1 MIFFAVEIF
10 YLTQTVRPVK
20 SLEARFK
27 RTQTVHSTVY
37 VVTIS
42 EGIVSVKKMSDHV
55 SDLRGDSASSCQIIA
70 SEMM

>member
-42 EGIVSVKKMSDHV
+42 EGIVSVKK
-55 SDLRGDSASSCQIIA
+55 SALPFLLSCCLI
-70 SEMM
+70 SER